1 MPAYD
6 PRVLNTQVP
15 RSSKKRAT
23 AFAKKFLIVKK
34 PRPVK
39 NVKFRV
45 QKVKKKYT
53 NVFKKN
59 VIWRRYNSLT
69 DT

>member
-34 PRPVK
+34 PSQLASQ
-39 NVKFRV
+39 V
-45 QKVKKKYT
+45 QVTISIKRI
-53 NVFKKN
+53 FKKQ
-59 VIWRRYNSLT
+59 VTVLHIDYRYN
-69 DT
+69 